1 MERANPQKPGER
13 NDNRM
18 PSGNHH
24 PPQKKVLEKAQRSKR
39 VTAAIQ
45 GLDRYA
51 GDRAEDLKGN
61 LDKLAKAVV
70 EAAGNVRVAKF
81 AHSVAML
88 QPGPDGLRKK
98 LREPLKSRRQEP
110 LGSTHLGLY
119 RSVLFVL

>member
-1 MERANPQKPGER
+1 M
-13 NDNRM
+13 
-18 PSGNHH
+18 GNHH

-61 LDKLAKAVV
+61 LDKLAKAV